1 MWRLELRSLLKSIN
15 DMLNFWQ
22 KTQNRRHRRK
32 RMRIAPQAEAK
43 NMDPSTILPWPVPA
57 PFPDA
62 FEVVGDVDDFS
73 GFLKAPAIAGRPS
86 YGPGLKTWVRF
97 FNVDPDG
104 EQVGP
109 DAFCSAFD
117 AIDFLIFI
125 SSPRKYRRVIERNS
139 DLSRD
144 EEDSITKIL
153 RGKRGNIHP
162 LESALRKRGNL

>member
-1 MWRLELRSLLKSIN
+1 MLKKHKIEGGET
-15 DMLNFWQ
+15 D
-22 KTQNRRHRRK
+22 RR
-32 RMRIAPQAEAK
+32 AEAK
-43 NMDPSTILPWPVPA
+43 NMDPSTLLPWPVPA

-62 FEVVGDVDDFS
+62 FEVVGDVDDFT
-73 GFLKAPAIAGRPS
+73 GFLKAPAIAGGPS

-109 DAFCSAFD
+109 DAFCSAFN

-144 EEDSITKIL
+144 EEESITKIL
-153 RGKRGNIHP
+153 RGRRGNIH
-162 LESALRKRGNL
+162 ALALPEKGNL